1 MLDDAKRPPEWRLGV
16 LRYVTLKPPKTP
28 RGSRDDADGLGN
40 YGLMVA
46 VFGGARTRA
55 AHAAARSE
63 SG

>member
-1 MLDDAKRPPEWRLGV
+1 MGGIGV
-16 LRYVTLKPPKTP
+16 LPSALVTIEPDGGRYGATKGAATTLMV
-28 RGSRDDADGLGN
+28 LGN
-40 YGLMVA
+40 YGLRVA